1 MLCAVWCVG
10 SPRGRAGAGRV
21 VRLPSPVRS
30 SRCSVFG
37 PVCVSLASLELNS
50 FDVARSGLTV
60 RGRRPPPRG
69 GRVLRS
75 TPPPFA
81 FLLSYFSNSQMES
94 RSSDHRMRSRRL
106 ALFRIESYY
115 TVSSAQT
122 PSNARQSRG
131 ARRDCRFASESQ
143 RQNRHWC
150 KKGGVEYPRGA
161 RPPDFCPAP
170 GDVSVLSAS
179 SATPLQR
186 AQFIRAAPLPVSQ
199 AAGCQA
205 LLYQSCTTVMISSRA
220 AT

>member
-115 TVSSAQT
+115 TVSSA
-122 PSNARQSRG
+122 RG
-131 ARRDCRFASESQ
+131 RAVAPAETVAFASESQ
-143 RQNRHWC
+143 RLNRHWC